1 MASNNGIYVM
11 ANDATPCTWAVD
23 HAYTVD
29 DAMLVPNVQ
38 YNVYTGAICV
48 YALCMITVLW
58 SQD

>member
-1 MASNNGIYVM
+1 MHMGSRH
-11 ANDATPCTWAVD
+11 AVSCD

-29 DAMLVPNVQ
+29 YAMLVPNVQ
-38 YNVYTGAICV
+38 SNVSTGAICV